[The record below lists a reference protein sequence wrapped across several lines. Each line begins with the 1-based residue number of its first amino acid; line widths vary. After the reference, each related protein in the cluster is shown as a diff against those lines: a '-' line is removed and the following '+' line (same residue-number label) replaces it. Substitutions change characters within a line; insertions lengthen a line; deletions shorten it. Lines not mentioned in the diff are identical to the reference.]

1 MERFSSPPI
10 FWVRTSLVDTCPNLW
25 KCSSSKCYG
34 MDCLDAYFT
43 HWKLLTVWKKDDVR
57 HSENGQGSPLT
68 SKNCDFE
75 SCSLLVGVVSL
86 IWCNDHPNWLAF
98 WTVKS
103 IDFINTDNAISS
115 HGPDLTA
122 YKNSALGQ
130 SGTIP
135 TTTQQVDLL
144 WTLPKHM
151 LCSALVTDFDVAAES
166 NVHLR
171 RT

>member
-103 IDFINTDNAISS
+103 IDFITLTMLYLPMVRTSLPTKTLRWDNT
-115 HGPDLTA
+115 
-122 YKNSALGQ
+122 
-130 SGTIP
+130 P

-144 WTLPKHM
+144 GTLPKH
-151 LCSALVTDFDVAAES
+151 ALQCTCDW
-166 NVHLR
+166 LWCGCR
-171 RT
+171 K